1 MEPTIRTIRMIE
13 DEVEA
18 LLAMTIRI
26 SCGGNESGQ
35 GEHYAGAYD
44 VVSPSMASHIVFL
57 WEL

>member
-1 MEPTIRTIRMIE
+1 MIE

-26 SCGGNESGQ
+26 SCGGNELGQ

-44 VVSPSMASHIVFL
+44 VVSLGMASHIVL
-57 WEL
+57 PWEL